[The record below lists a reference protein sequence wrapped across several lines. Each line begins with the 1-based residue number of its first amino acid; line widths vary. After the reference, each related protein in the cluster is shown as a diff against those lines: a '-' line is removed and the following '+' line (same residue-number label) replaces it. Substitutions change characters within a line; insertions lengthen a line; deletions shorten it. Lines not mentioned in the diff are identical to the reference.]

1 MLKIMLKRLFAI
13 ILILS
18 VPGCSV
24 IDTSLEKNDL
34 YNLSVY
40 EDNIGNN
47 SVLVTVFASQGNSAL
62 VVRKIE
68 QFRTKD
74 STINIHVY
82 LSLPMFTDSGS
93 SSQISYSVIVPA
105 DINKVTIGDDEQIIW
120 TRTKG

>member
-1 MLKIMLKRLFAI
+1 M
-13 ILILS
+13 
-18 VPGCSV
+18 
-24 IDTSLEKNDL
+24 
-34 YNLSVY
+34 Y

-47 SVLVTVFASQGNSAL
+47 SVLVTVSASHGNSAL

-74 STINIHVY
+74 STINIHIY
-82 LSLPMFTDSGS
+82 LSLPMFADKGS
-93 SSQISYSVIVPA
+93 SSHISYSVIVPA

>member
-1 MLKIMLKRLFAI
+1 MLKRLFAI

-18 VPGCSV
+18 VPGGSV
-24 IDTSLEKNDL
+24 VDTSLEKDDL

-47 SVLVTVFASQGNSAL
+47 SVLVTVFASHGNSAL

-68 QFRTKD
+68 QFRTKG

-82 LSLPMFTDSGS
+82 LSLPMFADKGS
-93 SSQISYSVIVPA
+93 SSQISYSVIVPP
-105 DINKVTIGDDEQIIW
+105 DIDKLTIGDDEQIIW
-120 TRTKG
+120 ARSKG